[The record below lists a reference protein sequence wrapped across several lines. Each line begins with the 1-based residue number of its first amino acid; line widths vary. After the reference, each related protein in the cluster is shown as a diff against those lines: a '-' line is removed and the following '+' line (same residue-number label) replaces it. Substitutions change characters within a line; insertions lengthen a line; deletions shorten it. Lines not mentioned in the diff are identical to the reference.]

1 MLHKILIVDD
11 EEPVRKVI
19 RLQLSGTRYEILE
32 AEDGEQAIQILNDN
46 TLLVELIICD
56 VRMPK
61 LNGVEAVAYF
71 RREYPK
77 TPVIVLTGYPDVN
90 LGVEFMREGVAD
102 YLVKPVA
109 KETLLKA
116 VDKAISDRPR
126 FSESLSGM

>member
-102 YLVKPVA
+102 YLVKPVE